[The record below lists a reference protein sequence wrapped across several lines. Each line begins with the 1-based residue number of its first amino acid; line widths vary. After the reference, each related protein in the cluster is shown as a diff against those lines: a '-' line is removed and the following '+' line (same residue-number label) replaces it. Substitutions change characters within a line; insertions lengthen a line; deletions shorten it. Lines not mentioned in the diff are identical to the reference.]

1 MYQIIEGS
9 TQNLPD
15 VEEFLETLTLL
26 EQNPIPQARTLF
38 DPQADDPRWGGYLAN
53 VTSSEFEKHYRANL
67 PETIQGDQFLE
78 RYWGT
83 TDSVTQV
90 DPRREYFVRTPTA
103 HPIYENFR
111 VQAFAQLLKKP
122 VTKAKLQYPTRFLAS
137 TKYKNI

>member
-78 RYWGT
+78 RYWPY
-83 TDSVTQV
+83 SAK
-90 DPRREYFVRTPTA
+90 PRPSPLAWRWCNSTPLRPATNLMCLWGRLPA
-103 HPIYENFR
+103 RWHLDIWSYDQHE
-111 VQAFAQLLKKP
+111 A
-122 VTKAKLQYPTRFLAS
+122 
-137 TKYKNI
+137 